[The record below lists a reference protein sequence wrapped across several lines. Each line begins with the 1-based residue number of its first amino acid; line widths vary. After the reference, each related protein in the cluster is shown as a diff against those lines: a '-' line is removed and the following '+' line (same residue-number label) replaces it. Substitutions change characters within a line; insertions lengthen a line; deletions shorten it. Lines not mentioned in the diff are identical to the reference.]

1 MYTKMAKIYKKFYKS
16 DSEKIVKLLQI
27 WGDYDIIIRLDVR

>member
-1 MYTKMAKIYKKFYKS
+1 MSIKMVENSKKFYKY
-16 DSEKIVKLLQI
+16 DREKYVKLLQL

>member
-1 MYTKMAKIYKKFYKS
+1 MLIKMVKNSEKFYEC
-16 DSEKIVKLLQI
+16 DREKYVKLLQL